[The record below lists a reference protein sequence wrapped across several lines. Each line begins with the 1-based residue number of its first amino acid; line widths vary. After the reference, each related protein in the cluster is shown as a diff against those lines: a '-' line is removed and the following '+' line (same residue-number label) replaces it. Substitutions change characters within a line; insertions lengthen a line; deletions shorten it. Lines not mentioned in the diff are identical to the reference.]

1 MTEDDGSGMPG
12 IGDIITAIKWV
23 ADFIS
28 TPKGTANVSSDQ
40 GSWRMSAN
48 DVAHHETAL
57 YPAFRA
63 TAYQTNTG
71 ATDNFDVTAQKS
83 AADSLPVTNP
93 GS

>member
-28 TPKGTANVSSDQ
+28 TPKGTANVGSDQ

-57 YPAFRA
+57 ILHLGPRPIRRTPERRQAS
-63 TAYQTNTG
+63 T
-71 ATDNFDVTAQKS
+71 
-83 AADSLPVTNP
+83 
-93 GS
+93 